1 MLFVGMISK
10 LAPPIAITSGTHTDG
25 CTVIRKPGSAWLEGT
40 PAMEPGLEGIRTYM
54 QTKKIEIEQDTL
66 A

>member
-25 CTVIRKPGSAWLEGT
+25 YTVIRKPGSAWLKGT

-54 QTKKIEIEQDTL
+54 
-66 A
+66 